1 VAGQQ
6 THAHAP
12 THAQWGRAGLL
23 TPSAFADARH
33 MLHYD
38 YQTIDLE
45 ISYIHYLRLIAVAVN
60 DMFKQEVMDQI
71 SDLLV
76 GGQV

>member
-1 VAGQQ
+1 
-6 THAHAP
+6 
-12 THAQWGRAGLL
+12 
-23 TPSAFADARH
+23 